1 MISTRVAS
9 RLSVVFLCSLVTLAG
24 CGGDDPSA
32 PPLTSAAV
40 LARGPFAVAHSYFE
54 LVDGSR
60 PTPPNDSYAGAPSRT
75 LQTNLWYPLAA
86 EGAAVAAPG
95 RHPVLL
101 YSHGFMSWGTEGR
114 YLDEHLASHGYIVIA
129 PDFPLTNILA
139 PGGPAVADVVNQPA
153 DVRFLLDT
161 LLAFGAQPGH
171 PLFGAV
177 DGERVA
183 AAGVS
188 LGGMTTSLV
197 TYHATLR
204 DPRIRAAIS
213 IAGPGSMFDASFYAT
228 TSAPFLMIAG
238 DIDAIVDYP
247 SNALVARE
255 MAGEKGLLVTLHGAT
270 HTGFANQSAE
280 FMGGMDNPDNL
291 GCAALTTQL
300 EVDDVDFVALLGGAG
315 AGIVKRDTPFPCT
328 VSPLPTSIRPWRQH
342 DLVILAAASFL
353 DSQLAATA
361 SERSRA
367 AEFLRT
373 TFPAE
378 NSEASVD

>member
-1 MISTRVAS
+1 MTTRKLAPALAVL
-9 RLSVVFLCSLVTLAG
+9 LSLALLIG
-24 CGGDDPSA
+24 CGGDEASA
-32 PPLTSAAV
+32 PPLTTDDV
-40 LARGPFAVAHSYFE
+40 LARGPFAVAHDYFD
-54 LVDGSR
+54 LVDPSR
-60 PTPPNDSYAGAPSRT
+60 PTVPNESYPGAATRT
-75 LQTNLWYPLAA
+75 LATNLWYPLAA
-86 EGAAVAAPG
+86 EGAPAAAPG

-114 YLDEHLASHGYIVIA
+114 YLDEHLASRGYIVIA

-139 PGGPAVADVVNQPA
+139 PGGPAVGDVVNQPT
-153 DVRFLLDT
+153 DMSFLLDT
-161 LLAFGAQPGH
+161 LLAFDTQPGH

-177 DGERVA
+177 DADRVA

-188 LGGMTTSLV
+188 LGGMTTSLLG
-197 TYHATLR
+197 YHATLR
-204 DPRIRAAIS
+204 DPRVRAAIS

-228 TSAPFLMIAG
+228 SSAPFLMIAG

-247 SNALVARE
+247 TNALVARE

-280 FMGGMDNPDNL
+280 FMGAMDNPDNL

-300 EVDDVDFVALLGGAG
+300 EVDDVDFVTLLGGAE
-315 AGIVKRDTPFPCT
+315 AGIVKRETPFPCT

-353 DSQLAATA
+353 ESVLADSASVRARSAA
-361 SERSRA
+361 
-367 AEFLRT
+367 FLRT
-373 TFPAE
+373 TLPAE
-378 NSEASVD
+378 NTEVSVD

>member
-1 MISTRVAS
+1 MAPTRALGRLAIVA
-9 RLSVVFLCSLVTLAG
+9 LTSLGVLAG
-24 CGGDDPSA
+24 CGDDAGA
-32 PPLTSAAV
+32 PPLTSEEV
-40 LARGPFAVAHSYFE
+40 LTRGPFAVAHEYFD
-54 LVDGSR
+54 LVDASR
-60 PTPPNDSYAGAPSRT
+60 PTPPNDSDPGAPTRT
-75 LQTNLWYPLAA
+75 LKTNLWYPLAA
-86 EGAAVAAPG
+86 AGGPAAAPG
-95 RHPVLL
+95 RHPVIL

-114 YLDEHLASHGYIVIA
+114 YLDEHLASHGYIVIS

-139 PGGPAVADVVNQPA
+139 PGGPDVNDVVNQPA
-153 DVRFLLDT
+153 DVRFLLDA
-161 LLAFGAQPGH
+161 LLGFDRQPEH

-177 DGERVA
+177 DAERVG

-228 TSAPFLMIAG
+228 TDAPFLMIAG

-255 MAGEKGLLVTLHGAT
+255 MAGAKGTLVTLHGAT
-270 HTGFANQSAE
+270 HTGFANQSSE
-280 FMGGMDNPDNL
+280 FMGAMDNPDNL

-300 EVDDVDFVALLGGAG
+300 EVDDVDFTALLGGAG
-315 AGIVKRDTPFPCT
+315 AGIVERETPLPCS

-342 DLVILAAASFL
+342 DLVILAAASFFESHL
-353 DSQLAATA
+353 GESAA
-361 SERSRA
+361 ERSRA
-367 AEFLRT
+367 ARFLRT
-373 TFPAE
+373 TLAAE
-378 NSEASVD
+378 NPEASVD